1 MKMSYRLHG
10 CLAGFPLSPP
20 SPARGEGGKDSLREE
35 S

>member
-1 MKMSYRLHG
+1 MKMFRPLNAF
-10 CLAGFPLSPP
+10 LARFPLTPP

>member
-1 MKMSYRLHG
+1 MKIFRPLRA